1 MTPPFLLL
9 AEREFR
15 AYVATLSFWIALAVG
30 PVAMAVVV
38 ALLAA
43 AARPVPPLPI
53 SIEAQTGAAWRSAA
67 AALDEAAKL
76 EDKRIVIL
84 PPADESGAVRLT
96 VLADGRGGVAIDGPL
111 PLSPAGR
118 ALLARTLERDAAL
131 ARLGEPA
138 AAPPAAV
145 APRAVAPRA
154 DSPAVG
160 SAAARFGLVMALWL
174 TLTGSLGMLLQAVVR
189 ERANNALESLLASA
203 APMDIIA
210 GKVLGVGAVSML
222 VLAAWLGAG
231 ALLAPLAPS
240 ANGLGAALVQE
251 LSAPATL
258 VRAALVYLLAYGFY
272 SLVTVAIA
280 AGARDSAQ
288 AQNLSRPM
296 FAVLLAAFF
305 VALFAS
311 AGAGK
316 ALGWL
321 LYVPPFA
328 PFMLLL
334 APSTGWTQ
342 EALAIG
348 LLAAATLVAGRLA
361 AARLNLSPRQA
372 APR

>member
-1 MTPPFLLL
+1 VTPPFLLL

-15 AYVATLSFWIALAVG
+15 AYVATLSFWLALAVG

-43 AARPVPPLPI
+43 VGRPNPPLPI
-53 SIEAQTGAAWRSAA
+53 SIDAGSVAGWRSAA

-76 EDKRIVIL
+76 EDRRVRIL
-84 PPADESGAVRLT
+84 PPGDESGGVHLT

-111 PLSPAGR
+111 PFSATGR

-131 ARLGEPA
+131 ARLGAAAPQPA
-138 AAPPAAV
+138 AAPAA
-145 APRAVAPRA
+145 AAGPPTNRQAA
-154 DSPAVG
+154 G

-189 ERANNALESLLASA
+189 ERANRALESLLASA
-203 APMDIIA
+203 SPTDIVA

-231 ALLAPLAPS
+231 ALLAPFAPS
-240 ANGLGAALVQE
+240 ANGLGAALVHE
-251 LSAPATL
+251 LSGPAAL
-258 VRAALVYLLAYGFY
+258 IRAALIYLLAYGFY

-305 VALFAS
+305 AALFAS

-316 ALGWL
+316 TLGWL
-321 LYVPPFA
+321 LFVPPFA

-334 APSTGWTQ
+334 TPSLSWGQ
-342 EALAIG
+342 EAFAIG
-348 LLAAATLVAGRLA
+348 LLAASTLVAGKLA
-361 AARLNLSPRQA
+361 AERLSLSPALVPGR
-372 APR
+372 

>member
-1 MTPPFLLL
+1 
-9 AEREFR
+9 
-15 AYVATLSFWIALAVG
+15 
-30 PVAMAVVV
+30 
-38 ALLAA
+38 
-43 AARPVPPLPI
+43 
-53 SIEAQTGAAWRSAA
+53 
-67 AALDEAAKL
+67 
-76 EDKRIVIL
+76 
-84 PPADESGAVRLT
+84 
-96 VLADGRGGVAIDGPL
+96 
-111 PLSPAGR
+111 
-118 ALLARTLERDAAL
+118 
-131 ARLGEPA
+131 
-138 AAPPAAV
+138 
-145 APRAVAPRA
+145 
-154 DSPAVG
+154 
-160 SAAARFGLVMALWL
+160 MALWL

-203 APMDIIA
+203 SPTDIVA

-251 LSAPATL
+251 LSAPAAL
-258 VRAALVYLLAYGFY
+258 VRAALIYVLAYGFY

-305 VALFAS
+305 AALFAS
-311 AGAGK
+311 AGAEK

-321 LYVPPFA
+321 LFVPPFA

-334 APSTGWTQ
+334 APSVSWSQ

-348 LLAAATLVAGRLA
+348 LLAASTLAAGKLAAGRLSLTPL
-361 AARLNLSPRQA
+361 RSPA
-372 APR
+372 G

>member
-1 MTPPFLLL
+1 VTPPFLLI

-43 AARPVPPLPI
+43 GGRPAPSLFITIDARNV
-53 SIEAQTGAAWRSAA
+53 AAWRSAA
-67 AALDEAAKL
+67 AALDEAARL
-76 EDKRIVIL
+76 EDKRIKIL
-84 PPADESGAVRLT
+84 PPGDESGAVRVT
-96 VLADGRGGVAIDGPL
+96 IEADGRGGVAIDGPL
-111 PLSPAGR
+111 PLSAVGR
-118 ALLARTLERDAAL
+118 TLLARTLERDAAL
-131 ARLGEPA
+131 ARLGDS
-138 AAPPAAV
+138 APPAAPLRAAA
-145 APRAVAPRA
+145 APHA
-154 DSPAVG
+154 DPHATG

-189 ERANNALESLLASA
+189 ERANNALEGLLASA
-203 APMDIIA
+203 TPTDIVA

-222 VLAAWLGAG
+222 VLAAWLSAG

-251 LSAPATL
+251 LGAPAAL
-258 VRAALVYLLAYGFY
+258 VRAALIYILAYGFY

-280 AGARDSAQ
+280 AGARDSVQ

-305 VALFAS
+305 AALFAS
-311 AGAGK
+311 AGAGA

-334 APSTGWTQ
+334 APSTSWGQ
-342 EALAIG
+342 EALAIV
-348 LLAAATLVAGRLA
+348 LLAAWTLVAGRLA
-361 AARLNLSPRQA
+361 AGRLSLSQGRSPAR
-372 APR
+372 

>member
-1 MTPPFLLL
+1 VTPPFLLL

-15 AYVATLSFWIALAVG
+15 AYVATLSFWLALAVG

-43 AARPVPPLPI
+43 AGRPAPPLPI
-53 SIEAQTGAAWRSAA
+53 SIDAGNVAAWRSAD
-67 AALDEAAKL
+67 AALEEAAKL
-76 EDKRIVIL
+76 DDRRVRIL
-84 PPADESGAVRLT
+84 PPGDESGRVRLT
-96 VLADGRGGVAIDGPL
+96 VLADGRAGVAIDGPL
-111 PLSPAGR
+111 PLSPVGR

-131 ARLGEPA
+131 ARLGASPPPA
-138 AAPPAAV
+138 AATAA
-145 APRAVAPRA
+145 AAATPTEPRAA
-154 DSPAVG
+154 G

-203 APMDIIA
+203 SPIDIVA

-222 VLAAWLGAG
+222 VLAAWLSAG

-251 LSAPATL
+251 LSAPAAL
-258 VRAALVYLLAYGFY
+258 VRAALIYVLAYGFY

-305 VALFAS
+305 AALFAS
-311 AGAGK
+311 AGADK

-321 LYVPPFA
+321 LFVPPFA

-334 APSTGWTQ
+334 TPSVNWSQ

-348 LLAAATLVAGRLA
+348 LLATSTLVAGKLA
-361 AARLNLSPRQA
+361 AGRLSLSHARVAVR
-372 APR
+372 

>member
-1 MTPPFLLL
+1 VTPPFLLF

-43 AARPVPPLPI
+43 AGRPTPALTI
-53 SIEAQTGAAWRSAA
+53 SIDARSAVAWRSAA
-67 AALDEAAKL
+67 TAVDEAAKL
-76 EDKRIVIL
+76 EDRRVRIL
-84 PPADESGAVRLT
+84 PPGDDSGAVRLT
-96 VLADGRGGVAIDGPL
+96 VLADGRGSVAIDGPL

-118 ALLARTLERDAAL
+118 ALLARTVERDAAL
-131 ARLGEPA
+131 ARLGDFPQPA
-138 AAPPAAV
+138 AGHAVAAETHSDPPAAE
-145 APRAVAPRA
+145 
-154 DSPAVG
+154 G
-160 SAAARFGLVMALWL
+160 SAVARFGLVMALWL

-203 APMDIIA
+203 SPTDIVA

-251 LSAPATL
+251 LSAPT
-258 VRAALVYLLAYGFY
+258 ALIRGALIYLLAYGFY

-305 VALFAS
+305 AALFAS

-316 ALGWL
+316 TLGWL
-321 LYVPPFA
+321 LFVPPFA

-334 APSTGWTQ
+334 APSVSWSQ
-342 EALAIG
+342 YALAIG
-348 LLAAATLVAGRLA
+348 LLAVSTLVAGKLA
-361 AARLNLSPRQA
+361 AERLSLSPVRG
-372 APR
+372 RTR

>member
-1 MTPPFLLL
+1 VTPPFLLL

-15 AYVATLSFWIALAVG
+15 AYVATLSFWLALAVG

-38 ALLAA
+38 ALLATA
-43 AARPVPPLPI
+43 GRPAPPARV
-53 SIEAQTGAAWRSAA
+53 SIDAGSVTAWRSAA

-76 EDKRIVIL
+76 EDRRVRIL
-84 PPADESGAVRLT
+84 PPGDESGGVRLT
-96 VLADGRGGVAIDGPL
+96 VLAYGRGGVAIEGPL
-111 PLSPAGR
+111 PLSAAGR

-131 ARLGEPA
+131 ARLGASPQPAAAPAAA
-138 AAPPAAV
+138 AAPPADPHA
-145 APRAVAPRA
+145 A
-154 DSPAVG
+154 G

-203 APMDIIA
+203 SPTDIVA

-231 ALLAPLAPS
+231 ALLAPLAPA
-240 ANGLGAALVQE
+240 ANGFGAALVQE
-251 LSAPATL
+251 LSAPAAL
-258 VRAALVYLLAYGFY
+258 IRAALIYLLAYGFY

-305 VALFAS
+305 AALFAS
-311 AGAGK
+311 AGVGK

-321 LYVPPFA
+321 LFVPPFA

-334 APSTGWTQ
+334 APSLSWNQ
-342 EALAIG
+342 EALAIS
-348 LLAAATLVAGRLA
+348 LLAASTLVAGKLA
-361 AARLNLSPRQA
+361 AQRLSLSPARGPA
-372 APR
+372 L